1 MKKIILIA
9 ISTLII
15 CGIANA
21 QQSTETNLTSQ
32 TDTVN
37 FFDYLK
43 KNGQEPQK
51 YILDKLKNHKL
62 VIYGEIHKRKA
73 SWDLL
78 KSIIKEPSFSK
89 NTGIVFLEIGHDNQ
103 EKMDQFF
110 SNKKMNKEILLDIF
124 RNGQMQGW
132 DDRGMYEFVI
142 DLWNLNKKLPKKRRI
157 KVILADISRPW
168 DSLKTNEDFIK
179 MYKSVPDRNQQ
190 MADIIEK
197 NIKSQIDK
205 RSSLFIVGVFH
216 TFKSKLTVGQNTY
229 ASAGSLL
236 KERFS
241 DKEVFITC
249 PHSAI
254 ISNDGKITG
263 MTQNGLFDY
272 VFAQDGNKPIA
283 FDLKDSPFGKEHF
296 DMVPEIPSESIGTYE
311 NCFDGY
317 VFFKPLMDE
326 SPYYV
331 LPELFTE
338 SFLQELRRR
347 ASICGYDDW
356 QEYGVK
362 VKNITMDDINK
373 YLQGISQTKYWN
385 NLKNA
390 QKEK

>member
-1 MKKIILIA
+1 
-9 ISTLII
+9 
-15 CGIANA
+15 
-21 QQSTETNLTSQ
+21 
-32 TDTVN
+32 
-37 FFDYLK
+37 
-43 KNGQEPQK
+43 
-51 YILDKLKNHKL
+51 
-62 VIYGEIHKRKA
+62 
-73 SWDLL
+73 
-78 KSIIKEPSFSK
+78 
-89 NTGIVFLEIGHDNQ
+89 
-103 EKMDQFF
+103 
-110 SNKKMNKEILLDIF
+110 
-124 RNGQMQGW
+124 
-132 DDRGMYEFVI
+132 
-142 DLWNLNKKLPKKRRI
+142 
-157 KVILADISRPW
+157 
-168 DSLKTNEDFIK
+168 
-179 MYKSVPDRNQQ
+179 
-190 MADIIEK
+190 
-197 NIKSQIDK
+197 
-205 RSSLFIVGVFH
+205 
-216 TFKSKLTVGQNTY
+216 
-229 ASAGSLL
+229 
-236 KERFS
+236 
-241 DKEVFITC
+241 
-249 PHSAI
+249 
-254 ISNDGKITG
+254 